1 MKHRLIALFV
11 FAAFTL
17 TVTGRV
23 ALTAGPATAQADA
36 LRKVYFSA
44 VDDKG
49 VAVTD
54 LTAADLTVK
63 EGGKERRI
71 AGIQPATAPM
81 HVAIFVDDAGTGAF
95 QSAVAQFF
103 DATQGHAQ
111 YSVSIMNPQPIR
123 VVNYTADIGPLRA
136 AIGRLGQRGR
146 VLVDGE
152 QIIEAVGGAAKE
164 LQQLEAPRPI
174 IVVLTVGGEKPL
186 SDISD
191 AALDNLQSS
200 GASLHVLYVTGNTL
214 GKVLGDGPKLSGGTI
229 QQASPGIPLGPVLRK
244 IADTLMHQYRLAY
257 TIPDGVKPNERLS
270 LTTSRKGVKIFA
282 PTRLPDK

>member
-1 MKHRLIALFV
+1 MKHRLIVPVV
-11 FAAFTL
+11 FAAFAL

-23 ALTAGPATAQADA
+23 ASTAGPAAVQVEARRT
-36 LRKVYFSA
+36 VYFSA

-49 VAVTD
+49 AAVTD
-54 LTAADLTVK
+54 LTAADLLVK

-71 AGIQPATAPM
+71 VGIQPATAPM
-81 HVAIFVDDAGTGAF
+81 QVAIFVDDAGTGAF
-95 QSAVAQFF
+95 QTAVAQFF

-123 VVNYTADIGPLRA
+123 LMNYTADYAPLRA

-164 LQQLEAPRPI
+164 LQQLRAARPV

-186 SDISD
+186 SDIAD

-200 GASLHVLYVTGNTL
+200 GASLHVLYVTGNVL
-214 GKVLGDGPKLSGGTI
+214 GKVLGDGPKLSGGMI
-229 QQASPGIPLGPVLRK
+229 QQASPGVVLGPVLGK
-244 IADTLMHQYRLAY
+244 ISDNLMHQYLLGY
-257 TIPDGVKPNERLS
+257 TLPDGVKPSDKLS
-270 LTTSRKGVKIFA
+270 LTTSRKNVKILA

>member
-1 MKHRLIALFV
+1 MKQRTIALFV
-11 FAAFTL
+11 FAAVALTL
-17 TVTGRV
+17 TGRV
-23 ALTAGPATAQADA
+23 ALTAGLAAAQVEA
-36 LRKVYFSA
+36 RRTVYFSA
-44 VDDKG
+44 VDDQGAPVK
-49 VAVTD
+49 D

-71 AGIQPATAPM
+71 VGIQPATAPM
-81 HVAIFVDDAGTGAF
+81 QVAIFVDDAGTGAF
-95 QSAVAQFF
+95 QTAVAQFL
-103 DATQGHAQ
+103 DATQGHAE

-123 VVNYTADIGPLRA
+123 VANYTADYGALRT

-164 LQQLEAPRPI
+164 LQQLRAKRPV

-186 SDISD
+186 SDIAD

-200 GASLHVLYVTGNTL
+200 GASLHVLYVTGNVL

-229 QQASPGIPLGPVLRK
+229 QQASPGVQLGPVLGK
-244 IADTLMHQYRLAY
+244 IADSLMHQYLLGY
-257 TIPDGVKPNERLS
+257 TLPEGVKPSDKLS
-270 LTTSRKGVKIFA
+270 LTTSRKGVKIVA